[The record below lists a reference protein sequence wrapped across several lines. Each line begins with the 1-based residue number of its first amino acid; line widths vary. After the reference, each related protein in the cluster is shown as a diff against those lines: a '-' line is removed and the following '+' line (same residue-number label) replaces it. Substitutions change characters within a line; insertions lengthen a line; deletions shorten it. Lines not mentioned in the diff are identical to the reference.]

1 MKLRVPFQ
9 KDDNNNND
17 NNNDKDKDKD
27 DDDDADADDDDD
39 NNNNTTTTTTTNRRR
54 TTTTTTAAATT
65 TTAAAITTTARTT
78 KTAKTTRTG
87 FSVFP
92 SQINRVSQVF
102 LDVPSASPF
111 HSWLS
116 RPLHA
121 LDVANVSQEPIH
133 DLPRTEEDFTRNK
146 MSLSENR
153 AAQITVIYSH
163 LP

>member
-1 MKLRVPFQ
+1 MKLCVPFQ
-9 KDDNNNND
+9 KDDNNND

-27 DDDDADADDDDD
+27 DDDDADDDDD

-54 TTTTTTAAATT
+54 TTTTAT
-65 TTAAAITTTARTT
+65 TTAAAITTA
-78 KTAKTTRTG
+78 AKTTRTG

>member
-1 MKLRVPFQ
+1 MKLCVPFQ
-9 KDDNNNND
+9 KDDNNND

-27 DDDDADADDDDD
+27 DDADDDDD
-39 NNNNTTTTTTTNRRR
+39 NNNNTTTTTNRRR
-54 TTTTTTAAATT
+54 TTTTAT

>member
-1 MKLRVPFQ
+1 MKLCVPFQ
-9 KDDNNNND
+9 KDDNNND

-27 DDDDADADDDDD
+27 DDDDADDDD
-39 NNNNTTTTTTTNRRR
+39 NNNNTTTTTTTTTNRRR

-65 TTAAAITTTARTT
+65 AAAAITTTARTT

>member
-1 MKLRVPFQ
+1 MKLCVPFQ
-9 KDDNNNND
+9 KDDNNND

-27 DDDDADADDDDD
+27 DDADDDDD

-54 TTTTTTAAATT
+54 TTTTAT

-121 LDVANVSQEPIH
+121 LAVANVSQEPIH

>member
-1 MKLRVPFQ
+1 MKLCVPFQ

-17 NNNDKDKDKD
+17 NNDDKDKD
-27 DDDDADADDDDD
+27 DDAADDDD

-54 TTTTTTAAATT
+54 TTTTAT

>member
-1 MKLRVPFQ
+1 MKLCVPFQ
-9 KDDNNNND
+9 KDDNNND

-27 DDDDADADDDDD
+27 DDADDDDD

-54 TTTTTTAAATT
+54 TTTTAT

-121 LDVANVSQEPIH
+121 LDVANVSQEHIH

-146 MSLSENR
+146 MSLSENIWMV
-153 AAQITVIYSH
+153 A
-163 LP
+163 L

>member
-1 MKLRVPFQ
+1 MKLCVPFQ
-9 KDDNNNND
+9 KDDNNND

-27 DDDDADADDDDD
+27 DDDDADDDDD
-39 NNNNTTTTTTTNRRR
+39 NNNNTTTTTNRRR

-65 TTAAAITTTARTT
+65 AAAAITTTARTT
-78 KTAKTTRTG
+78 KTTRTG

>member
-1 MKLRVPFQ
+1 MKLCVPFQ
-9 KDDNNNND
+9 KDDNNND

-27 DDDDADADDDDD
+27 DDDDADDDDD

-54 TTTTTTAAATT
+54 TTTTAT
-65 TTAAAITTTARTT
+65 TTAAAITTTARAT